1 MSGITEI
8 CQTVDSGQ
16 VENTRWGETS
26 SGVLKVRLF
35 SLGTGETGDITRQ
48 LWNKGVNCRSKI
60 FYQEICRAC
69 TLYFII
75 ITVRSAMLDITEYKM
90 MNRESWL
97 ELYQTNTRSN
107 TIKTVVIYS
116 LIFICLFIIIQGQEA
131 GPDTY
136 GQS

>member
-1 MSGITEI
+1 MILSGSYVTKRSI
-8 CQTVDSGQ
+8 G
-16 VENTRWGETS
+16 RW
-26 SGVLKVRLF
+26 
-35 SLGTGETGDITRQ
+35 
-48 LWNKGVNCRSKI
+48 KI
-60 FYQEICRAC
+60 FYQEIIYRAC
-69 TLYFII
+69 TSYFIII
-75 ITVRSAMLDITEYKM
+75 ITVRSAMLDIAEYKM
-90 MNRESWL
+90 MNREGWL

>member
-1 MSGITEI
+1 MILSGSYVTKRSI
-8 CQTVDSGQ
+8 G
-16 VENTRWGETS
+16 RW
-26 SGVLKVRLF
+26 
-35 SLGTGETGDITRQ
+35 
-48 LWNKGVNCRSKI
+48 KI
-60 FYQEICRAC
+60 FYQEFMKRAC

-75 ITVRSAMLDITEYKM
+75 VTVRSAMLDIAEYKM
-90 MNRESWL
+90 MNREGWL

-116 LIFICLFIIIQGQEA
+116 LIFNCLFIIIQGQEA

>member
-1 MSGITEI
+1 M
-8 CQTVDSGQ
+8 
-16 VENTRWGETS
+16 
-26 SGVLKVRLF
+26 KVRLF
-35 SLGTGETGDITRQ
+35 SLGTGEKGYIVRQ
-48 LWNKGVNCRSKI
+48 LCNKAVNSRSKI

-116 LIFICLFIIIQGQEA
+116 VIFICLFIIIQGQEA
-131 GPDTY
+131 GLDTC